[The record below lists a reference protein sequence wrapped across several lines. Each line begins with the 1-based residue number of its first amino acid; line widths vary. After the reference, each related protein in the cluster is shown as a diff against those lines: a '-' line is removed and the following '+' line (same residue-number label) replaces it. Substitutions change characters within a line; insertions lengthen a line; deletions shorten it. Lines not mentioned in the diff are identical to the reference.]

1 MNRTLTADR
10 AADRAADPAAD
21 LAASPAAGTR
31 PPVLPDPPAAFPGRL
46 RLPGHSSDPLFRN
59 AYLLMI
65 NTGVTGVLGLA
76 FWLLAARL
84 YATADVGR
92 ATAAYAA
99 MNLLAG
105 FTAFSLSGALARFI
119 PQSGTRTGRLVVR
132 CYAVTSVGSI
142 TLAIGFLL
150 PVGHWGSSYSEL
162 GGLTAGAAFI
172 AAVLAWGIFTVQDH
186 VLIGLRSA
194 HWVVLENCAFG
205 MAKLA
210 LLVALATA
218 IPHLGLFAAWMLPVA
233 VALPLI
239 NMLIFGRLVPRH
251 ARLTARRPPPS
262 GRQIGRFVAGDF
274 TGSLCMLATG
284 NLIPVAVAL
293 LVSPGMNAYFYMA
306 WTVGTTVDLL
316 AVNMA
321 TSLTVE
327 GAFEATTLAANC
339 RAALRR
345 MMLVLLPIVGVMA
358 LAAPLVLGLF
368 GAGYAAHGA
377 PVLELLVA
385 ATLSKTLTEL
395 YLGVLRAQSRTSHIA
410 LVQGGRAVL
419 MIGLAVLL
427 TRAMGAVGTGLAVLA
442 AQLIAAA
449 AILPGLRRIL
459 VAGKPRPAAAATATA
474 TAASGAIR

>member
-1 MNRTLTADR
+1 VNRTLAASR
-10 AADRAADPAAD
+10 AAAPATSQAAD
-21 LAASPAAGTR
+21 TR
-31 PPVLPDPPAAFPGRL
+31 PPVPHQTPAAFSGRL
-46 RLPGHSSDPLFRN
+46 RLPGHSRDPLFRN

-105 FTAFSLSGALARFI
+105 FTAFSLSGAMARFI

-150 PVGHWGSSYSEL
+150 TVGHRGSSYSEL
-162 GGLTAGAAFI
+162 GSLAAGAAFV
-172 AAVLAWGIFTVQDH
+172 AAVLAWGIFTMQDH

-194 HWVVLENCAFG
+194 HWVVVENCAFG
-205 MAKLA
+205 LAKLA
-210 LLVALATA
+210 LLVAFATA
-218 IPHLGLFAAWMLPVA
+218 LPHLGLLAAWMLPVA

-251 ARLTARRPPPS
+251 ALLTAHRPPPAA
-262 GRQIGRFVAGDF
+262 RQIGRFVAGDF

-293 LVSPGMNAYFYMA
+293 LVSPGTNAYFYMA

-327 GAFEATTLAANC
+327 GAFDVTTLAVNC

-345 MMLVLLPIVGVMA
+345 TMLVLVPIVGVMA

-368 GAGYAAHGA
+368 GSGYAAHGA

-385 ATLSKTLTEL
+385 AALPKTLTEL
-395 YLGVLRAQSRTSHIA
+395 YLGVLRAQSRTSRIA
-410 LVQGGRAVL
+410 LVQVGRAVL

-442 AQLIAAA
+442 AQLVTAA

-459 VAGKPRPAAAATATA
+459 VAGRPRPAAAATAA
-474 TAASGAIR
+474 TGATP